1 MSNRKTEEETIQ
13 PPEPETQEDDGD
25 SIRWDG
31 SEAEM
36 VADEDA
42 EEYEETKTAIKISY
56 RLTDDEVCHAFVH
69 AGMTPK
75 RRTLLLVL
83 AVAAFVCSIVSFVLY
98 GMQPAFG
105 SLASGIL
112 LCAAGIVVLV
122 LPWFSIRKHAKRAN
136 DHGEYTLKIYPD
148 MIEGE
153 HSGKMVEFPL
163 DGTIA
168 CEFYKGLALIH
179 FDREYIGGS
188 LLILPL
194 RSVEPGVLADVEAI
208 LRSGTH
214 AKLS

>member
-1 MSNRKTEEETIQ
+1 
-13 PPEPETQEDDGD
+13 
-25 SIRWDG
+25 
-31 SEAEM
+31 
-36 VADEDA
+36 
-42 EEYEETKTAIKISY
+42 
-56 RLTDDEVCHAFVH
+56 
-69 AGMTPK
+69 
-75 RRTLLLVL
+75 
-83 AVAAFVCSIVSFVLY
+83 
-98 GMQPAFG
+98 
-105 SLASGIL
+105 
-112 LCAAGIVVLV
+112 
-122 LPWFSIRKHAKRAN
+122 
-136 DHGEYTLKIYPD
+136 